1 MCERVFEEGDEVNV
15 AVDLLFRHGAV
26 RLDLL
31 AERRKDLD
39 EFGCELM
46 IFLVS
51 DFLCEVKEVA
61 AHDGLQRE
69 FWQ

>member
-1 MCERVFEEGDEVNV
+1 MGEGVFKKGNEVNV
-15 AVDLLFRHGAV
+15 AVDLLFRHGGV
-26 RLDLL
+26 RFDLL

-46 IFLVS
+46 IFLVGN
-51 DFLCEVKEVA
+51 FLSEVEEVA

>member
-1 MCERVFEEGDEVNV
+1 VFKEGDEVNV
-15 AVDLLFRHGAV
+15 AVDLLFRHGGV

-31 AERRKDLD
+31 AERWKDLD
-39 EFGCELM
+39 EFSCELM
-46 IFLVS
+46 IFLVG
-51 DFLCEVKEVA
+51 DFLSEVKEVA